1 LDENTG
7 IHALMPIDI
16 YQQRKN
22 QNKKNGQTQHPLK
35 KKQRHDCNSEANEV
49 NIRQLFSPFKLH
61 ATQLLTKDIFN
72 ILIIR

>member
-1 LDENTG
+1 MVKHN
-7 IHALMPIDI
+7 IHK
-16 YQQRKN
+16 R
-22 QNKKNGQTQHPLK
+22 

-49 NIRQLFSPFKLH
+49 NIRQLFSPFKHH